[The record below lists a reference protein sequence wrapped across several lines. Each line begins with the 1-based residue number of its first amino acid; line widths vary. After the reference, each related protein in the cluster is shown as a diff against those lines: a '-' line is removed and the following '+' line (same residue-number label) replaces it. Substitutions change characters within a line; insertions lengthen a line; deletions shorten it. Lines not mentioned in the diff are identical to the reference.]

1 MSYSILEGIRRGCNV
16 DQESDDFDEELIPI
30 ANSVFSEL
38 TELKVG
44 PEEGFTIGSTME
56 VWEDYCTDK
65 VLLGFVKQFVYKSVR
80 LSFDPPA
87 SSTILEAM
95 KNEILKLEW
104 KIIDHLERQNE

>member
-44 PEEGFTIGSTME
+44 PEEGFTIGSPM
-56 VWEDYCTDK
+56 
-65 VLLGFVKQFVYKSVR
+65 
-80 LSFDPPA
+80 
-87 SSTILEAM
+87 
-95 KNEILKLEW
+95 
-104 KIIDHLERQNE
+104 